1 MASSVNGEYVKSDI
15 TENHTNTQ
23 DATQKAWPR
32 WLPGEVTEETT
43 TVEYQEGAWA
53 IWWPAASTEEHIIQ
67 DDLIK
72 TYDFW
77 KYRSDRSSNPEAT
90 KSAASE
96 ENATPKK
103 TTRKTSKN

>member
-15 TENHTNTQ
+15 IENHTNTQ
-23 DATQKAWPR
+23 DATQDAWPR
-32 WLPGEVTEETT
+32 WLPGEVTEETS

-53 IWWPAASTEEHIIQ
+53 IWWPAASTEEQIIQ

-77 KYRSDRSSNPEAT
+77 KYRSDRSGNQEAT
-90 KSAASE
+90 KLAASE
-96 ENATPKK
+96 ETVTPKK
-103 TTRKTSKN
+103 TTRKTSKK